1 MEESVKN
8 NEQIK
13 ELKCQIFDII
23 REQEPLVVKRE
34 QLTNIANSQINDIN
48 NVISKLENLKAPKV
62 QQLLELEK
70 IQIVEKKPM
79 ML

>member
-8 NEQIK
+8 KEQIK

-23 REQEPLVVKRE
+23 REQEPLVMKRE
-34 QLTNIANSQINDIN
+34 QLTNTANAQINDIN
-48 NVISKLENLKAPKV
+48 NVISRLESLKVPKV

-70 IQIVEKKPM
+70 TEKKPM
-79 ML
+79 IV